1 MFGAAS
7 RGGRLEGSTMI
18 GGRTVGF
25 NVEGR

>member
-25 NVEGR
+25 NVEGP